1 MCLNRKPTI
10 FEMLVYDFVREVP
23 KGKVTTYGN
32 VAKGIGRGTARSV
45 GTALSKNPFAP
56 EVPCHR
62 VVRADGSLGG
72 FNGHTEGPEM
82 DRKRSMLLE
91 EKVAFRPDGRVAPE
105 CIVGD

>member
-56 EVPCHR
+56 ENGEKDEGTVPY
-62 VVRADGSLGG
+62 VRYEQDL
-72 FNGHTEGPEM
+72 
-82 DRKRSMLLE
+82 
-91 EKVAFRPDGRVAPE
+91 
-105 CIVGD
+105 